1 MKYLLL
7 VAHGSRREASNDE
20 VRQLATKM
28 NTTRHDF
35 DMVDSAFLELAEP
48 LIPDG
53 IRRAITKGA
62 NEIVVLPYFL
72 SAGRHVV
79 TDVPAEV
86 DSVRPEF
93 PDVKITMAPYLGIAE
108 SIPSILLDQAKQTA

>member
-7 VAHGSRREASNDE
+7 VAHGSRREASNEE
-20 VRQLATKM
+20 VRQLAAKM
-28 NTTRHDF
+28 GTLDHDF
-35 DMVDSAFLELAEP
+35 DGVCSAFLELAEP

-53 IRRAITKGA
+53 IREVITQGA
-62 NEIVVLPYFL
+62 KEVVVLPYFL

-86 DSVRPEF
+86 DSVRSEF
-93 PDVKITMAPYLGIAE
+93 PDVKITMAPYLGISE
-108 SIPSILLDQAKQTA
+108 SIPTILLDQARYSV